1 MDTNLNN
8 SFAPRVATY
17 SQDGLGLG
25 HMRRTHL
32 IARQF
37 LGLRPDASVLTL
49 SDSQMGQFFSPTPN
63 HDYLKLP
70 SIVKDGPGLW
80 RAANL
85 ALPFDQVLAMRQ
97 ELICS
102 ALLNYRPH
110 VLLVD
115 HMPHGAMGEL
125 LPALD
130 ALRASGLGTKI
141 VLGLRDILDAPHVV
155 QSRWQVEGAYAAVEE
170 YYDQVLVY
178 GMRSVYDLA
187 EQYRFSP
194 AVTERL
200 RYCGYVCAPSYPAT
214 IRGLRAKLL
223 RGSPAGTKLVVAMAG
238 GGADAYPVMRALLD
252 ALPMM
257 QRRQPL
263 LLALVTGPFM
273 PRELQ
278 EELKARAHGLP
289 VRIFTA
295 VDDTHSYQE
304 AADLLVAM
312 AGYNT
317 TAEILQSGKRAILV
331 PRRGPS
337 AEQRTRTEL
346 FAARGWIEMLD
357 PDELTAEALAP
368 LVVKN
373 LNAVPHVSPNGAPD
387 LDGVHVAAQ
396 TLVNL
401 TPAAGAPLG
410 LREQTGGDVYELAN
424 HRR

>member
-1 MDTNLNN
+1 MECNASN
-8 SFAPRVATY
+8 SCAPRVATY

-32 IARQF
+32 IARQL

-49 SDSQMGQFFSPTPN
+49 SDSQMGQFFTPTPN

-70 SIVKDGPGLW
+70 SIVKDGPGQW

-97 ELICS
+97 ELIRS

-125 LPALD
+125 LPALA
-130 ALRASGLGTKI
+130 ALRHGRDAAGLGTKI
-141 VLGLRDILDAPHVV
+141 VLGLRDILDAPHIV
-155 QSRWQVEGAYAAVEE
+155 QSRWQVEGAYAAIEE
-170 YYDQVLVY
+170 YYDHVLVY

-187 EQYRFSP
+187 EQYRFSAP
-194 AVTERL
+194 VTGRL

-223 RGSPAGTKLVVAMAG
+223 RGMQAGTKLVVAMAG
-238 GGADAYPVMRALLD
+238 GGADAYPVMRTLLD
-252 ALPMM
+252 ALPMI
-257 QRRQPL
+257 QRRQPSL
-263 LLALVTGPFM
+263 LVLVTGPFM
-273 PRELQ
+273 PNEQQ
-278 EELKARAHGLP
+278 EDLKARAHGLP
-289 VRIFTA
+289 VRIFTS

-317 TAEILQSGKRAILV
+317 TVEILQSGKRAILSPAPWTQRRTAD
-331 PRRGPS
+331 PRPTIR
-337 AEQRTRTEL
+337 RTRL
-346 FAARGWIEMLD
+346 DRDAGPGRFARGCTRSAGGQ
-357 PDELTAEALAP
+357 ELGPAP
-368 LVVKN
+368 AHGSGKQ
-373 LNAVPHVSPNGAPD
+373 ARPAGRARGCTDVSSAIAG
-387 LDGVHVAAQ
+387 GKRAAWPSW
-396 TLVNL
+396 TH
-401 TPAAGAPLG
+401 G
-410 LREQTGGDVYELAN
+410 E
-424 HRR
+424 RRL